1 MINLL
6 SSNILHLIVLLF
18 VLISCQNKNEKI
30 NEIKLTVN
38 YIGEIEGG
46 EVRLQKVSSAYSIE
60 LYKSENFN
68 NNKIVFDIS
77 LLESTLFRLDI
88 LGKESIDLILNNT
101 DVNVNIDNS
110 SSEFKYTI
118 EGSFDTDV
126 LKNIGKIISNYKY
139 GIRQINQKFI
149 KSSQEK
155 NYKVLNE
162 LRYDANIL
170 KIDFEKYL
178 KKYLRTVNNSLAVI
192 ITSDYLDIDNNISF
206 WDSTLIKYRDNFSY
220 NSYFKSF
227 EKKVNK
233 IKSVSFGS
241 VAPEIIL
248 SDTAAKDIAL
258 SSLRGKYVL
267 LDFWAGWCGPCRM
280 ENPNILKNYLKYK
293 DKGFEVYQVSLD
305 RSRSD
310 WVNAIKKD
318 NLIWYN
324 VSDLKYFQSEAASIY
339 NIDRIPKGFLLDPNG
354 VIIAKDT
361 ELRGNR
367 LGEKLN
373 EIFN

>member
-6 SSNILHLIVLLF
+6 SRNILHLIVLLF

-46 EVRLQKVSSAYSIE
+46 EIRLQKVSSAYSIE

-88 LGKESIDLILNNT
+88 LGIESIDLILNNT

-118 EGSFDTDV
+118 EGSYDTDV
-126 LKNIGKIISNYKY
+126 LKNVGKIISNYKY
-139 GIRQINQKFI
+139 DIRRINEKFI
-149 KSSQEK
+149 KASQEK
-155 NYKVLNE
+155 NYKVVNE

-170 KIDFEKYL
+170 KIDFEKHL
-178 KKYLRTVNNSLAVI
+178 KNYLRTVNNSLAVI

-248 SDTAAKDIAL
+248 SDTAGKDIAL

-293 DKGFEVYQVSLD
+293 NKGFEVYQVSLD

>member
-6 SSNILHLIVLLF
+6 SRNIFHLIVLLF

-38 YIGEIEGG
+38 YIGEIEVG

-77 LLESTLFRLDI
+77 ILESTLFRLDI

-118 EGSFDTDV
+118 EGSYDTDV
-126 LKNIGKIISNYKY
+126 LNNIGKIISTYKY
-139 GIRQINQKFI
+139 DIRQINQKFI
-149 KSSQEK
+149 KANQDK
-155 NYKVLNE
+155 NYKLVNE

-178 KKYLRTVNNSLAVI
+178 KNYLRTVDNSLAVI

-233 IKSVSFGS
+233 IKSVSIGS
-241 VAPEIIL
+241 VAPEVIL
-248 SDTAAKDIAL
+248 SDTTGKDIAL

-324 VSDLKYFQSEAASIY
+324 VSDLKYFQSEAATIY
-339 NIDRIPKGFLLDPNG
+339 NIDRIPKAFLLDPNG

>member
-6 SSNILHLIVLLF
+6 FRNIFHLIVLLF

-38 YIGEIEGG
+38 YIGEIEVG

-77 LLESTLFRLDI
+77 ILESTLFRLDI

-101 DVNVNIDNS
+101 DVNVNVDNS

-118 EGSFDTDV
+118 EGSYDTDV
-126 LKNIGKIISNYKY
+126 LNNIGKIISNYKY
-139 GIRQINQKFI
+139 DIRQINQKFI
-149 KSSQEK
+149 KASQDK
-155 NYKVLNE
+155 NYKLVNE

-178 KKYLRTVNNSLAVI
+178 KNYLRTVDNSLAVI

-206 WDSTLIKYRDNFSY
+206 WDSTLTKYRDNFSY

-248 SDTAAKDIAL
+248 SDTAGKDIAL

-318 NLIWYN
+318 SLIWYN

>member
-6 SSNILHLIVLLF
+6 SRNILYLVVLLF
-18 VLISCQNKNEKI
+18 ILISCENKNEKI

-38 YIGEIEGG
+38 YIGDIEGG
-46 EVRLQKVSSAYSIE
+46 EVRLQKVSSDYSIE

-68 NNKIVFDIS
+68 NNKIVFDI
-77 LLESTLFRLDI
+77 LILESTLFRLDI
-88 LGKESIDLILNNT
+88 LGKESIDLILSNT
-101 DVNVNIDNS
+101 NVNLNIDNF
-110 SSEFKYTI
+110 SSEFKYTV
-118 EGSFDTDV
+118 EGSYDTDV
-126 LKNIGKIISNYKY
+126 LNNVRKIISTYKY
-139 GIRQINQKFI
+139 DIRQINQKFI
-149 KSSQEK
+149 KASQEK
-155 NYKVLNE
+155 NSKLVNE

-170 KIDFEKYL
+170 KIDFEKFL
-178 KKYLRTVNNSLAVI
+178 KNYLRTVDNSLAVI

-206 WDSTLIKYRDNFSY
+206 WDSTLTKYRDNFSY

-233 IKSVSFGS
+233 IKSVSIGS

-248 SDTAAKDIAL
+248 SDTTGKDVAL

-280 ENPNILKNYLKYK
+280 ENPNILKNYVKYK
-293 DKGFEVYQVSLD
+293 DKGFEIYQVSLD

-324 VSDLKYFQSEAASIY
+324 VSDLKYFQSEAATIY

-361 ELRGNR
+361 ELRGKR

>member
-6 SSNILHLIVLLF
+6 SRNIFHLIVLLF
-18 VLISCQNKNEKI
+18 VLISCQNKNKKI
-30 NEIKLTVN
+30 NETKLTIN

-77 LLESTLFRLDI
+77 ILESTLFRLDI

-118 EGSFDTDV
+118 EGSYDTDV

-139 GIRQINQKFI
+139 DIRQINQNFI
-149 KSSQEK
+149 KASQDK
-155 NYKVLNE
+155 NSKLVNE

-178 KKYLRTVNNSLAVI
+178 KNYLRTVDNSLAVI

-206 WDSTLIKYRDNFSY
+206 WDSTLTKYRDNFSY

-233 IKSVSFGS
+233 IKFVSIGS
-241 VAPEIIL
+241 VAPEVIL
-248 SDTAAKDIAL
+248 SDTTGKDIAL
-258 SSLRGKYVL
+258 SSLRGKYIL

-293 DKGFEVYQVSLD
+293 DKGFEIYQVSLD

-324 VSDLKYFQSEAASIY
+324 VSDLKYFQSEAATIY

>member
-6 SSNILHLIVLLF
+6 SRNILHLIVLLF
-18 VLISCQNKNEKI
+18 ILISCQNKNEKI

-38 YIGEIEGG
+38 YIGDIEGD
-46 EVRLQKVSSAYSIE
+46 EVRLQKVSSDYSIE
-60 LYKSENFN
+60 LYKSESFN
-68 NNKIVFDIS
+68 NNKIVFDI
-77 LLESTLFRLDI
+77 LILESTLFRLDI

-118 EGSFDTDV
+118 EGSYDTDV
-126 LKNIGKIISNYKY
+126 LNNVRKIISTYKY
-139 GIRQINQKFI
+139 DIRQINQKFI
-149 KSSQEK
+149 KASQEK
-155 NYKVLNE
+155 NSKLVNE

-170 KIDFEKYL
+170 KIDFEKFL
-178 KKYLRTVNNSLAVI
+178 KTYLRTVDNSLAVI

-206 WDSTLIKYRDNFSY
+206 WDSTLTKYKDNFSY

-233 IKSVSFGS
+233 IKSISFGS
-241 VAPEIIL
+241 VAPELIL
-248 SDTAAKDIAL
+248 SDTTGKDIAL

-293 DKGFEVYQVSLD
+293 DKGFEIYQVSLD

-324 VSDLKYFQSEAASIY
+324 VSDLKYFQSEAATIY
-339 NIDRIPKGFLLDPNG
+339 NIDRIPKAFLLDPNG

>member
-6 SSNILHLIVLLF
+6 SRNILYLVVLLF
-18 VLISCQNKNEKI
+18 VLISCQNKNNKI
-30 NEIKLTVN
+30 NETKLTIN

-77 LLESTLFRLDI
+77 ILESTLFRLDI

-118 EGSFDTDV
+118 EGSYDTDV
-126 LKNIGKIISNYKY
+126 LNNIGKIISNYKY
-139 GIRQINQKFI
+139 DIRQINQNFI
-149 KSSQEK
+149 KASQEK
-155 NYKVLNE
+155 NSKLVNE

-178 KKYLRTVNNSLAVI
+178 KNYLRTVDNSLAVI

-206 WDSTLIKYRDNFSY
+206 WDSTLTKYRDNFSY

-233 IKSVSFGS
+233 IKSVSIGS

-248 SDTAAKDIAL
+248 SDTTGKDVAL

-280 ENPNILKNYLKYK
+280 ENPNILKNYVKYK
-293 DKGFEVYQVSLD
+293 DKGFEIYQVSLD

-324 VSDLKYFQSEAASIY
+324 VSDLKYFQSEAAAIY

-354 VIIAKDT
+354 VIIAKDI

>member
-6 SSNILHLIVLLF
+6 SRNILHLIVLLF
-18 VLISCQNKNEKI
+18 ILISCQNKNEKI

-38 YIGEIEGG
+38 YIGDIEGD
-46 EVRLQKVSSAYSIE
+46 EVRLQKVSSDYSIE
-60 LYKSENFN
+60 LYKSESFN

-77 LLESTLFRLDI
+77 ILESTLFRLDI

-118 EGSFDTDV
+118 EGSYDTDV
-126 LKNIGKIISNYKY
+126 LNNVRKIISTYKY
-139 GIRQINQKFI
+139 DIRQINQKFI
-149 KSSQEK
+149 KASQEK
-155 NYKVLNE
+155 NSKLVNE

-170 KIDFEKYL
+170 KIDFEKFL
-178 KKYLRTVNNSLAVI
+178 KNYLRTVDNSLAVI

-206 WDSTLIKYRDNFSY
+206 WDSTLIKYRNNFSY

-233 IKSVSFGS
+233 IKSVSIGS

-248 SDTAAKDIAL
+248 SDTTGKDVAL

-280 ENPNILKNYLKYK
+280 ENPNILKNYVKYK
-293 DKGFEVYQVSLD
+293 NKGFEVYQVSLD

-324 VSDLKYFQSEAASIY
+324 VSDLKFFQSEAASLY

-367 LGEKLN
+367 LGEKLD

>member
-139 GIRQINQKFI
+139 DIRQINQAFI
-149 KSSQEK
+149 KASQEK
-155 NYKVLNE
+155 NFKLVNE

-178 KKYLRTVNNSLAVI
+178 KKYLRTVDNSLAVI

-248 SDTAAKDIAL
+248 SDTAGKDIAL

-318 NLIWYN
+318 SLIWYN

>member
-6 SSNILHLIVLLF
+6 SRNILHLIVLLF
-18 VLISCQNKNEKI
+18 ILISCQNKNEKI

-38 YIGEIEGG
+38 YIGDIEGD
-46 EVRLQKVSSAYSIE
+46 EVRLQKVSSDYSIE
-60 LYKSENFN
+60 LYKSESFN

-77 LLESTLFRLDI
+77 ILESTLFRLDI

-101 DVNVNIDNS
+101 DVNVNVDNS

-118 EGSFDTDV
+118 EGSYDTDV
-126 LKNIGKIISNYKY
+126 LNNVRKIISTYKY
-139 GIRQINQKFI
+139 DIRQINQKFI
-149 KSSQEK
+149 KASQEK
-155 NYKVLNE
+155 NSKLVNE

-170 KIDFEKYL
+170 KIDFEKFL
-178 KKYLRTVNNSLAVI
+178 KNYLRTVDNSLAVI

-233 IKSVSFGS
+233 IKSVSIGS

-248 SDTAAKDIAL
+248 SDTTGKDVAL

-280 ENPNILKNYLKYK
+280 ENPNILKNYVKYK
-293 DKGFEVYQVSLD
+293 NKGFEVYQVSLD

-324 VSDLKYFQSEAASIY
+324 VSDLKFFQSEAASLY

-367 LGEKLN
+367 LGEKLD

>member
-6 SSNILHLIVLLF
+6 SRNILHLIVLLF

-46 EVRLQKVSSAYSIE
+46 EIRLQKVSSAYSIE

-118 EGSFDTDV
+118 EGSYDTDV
-126 LKNIGKIISNYKY
+126 LKNVGKIISNYKY
-139 GIRQINQKFI
+139 DIRQINEKFI
-149 KSSQEK
+149 KASQEK
-155 NYKVLNE
+155 NYKVVNE

-170 KIDFEKYL
+170 KIDFEKHL
-178 KKYLRTVNNSLAVI
+178 KNYLRTVNNSLAVI

-248 SDTAAKDIAL
+248 SDTAGKDIAL

-280 ENPNILKNYLKYK
+280 ENPNILTNYLKYK
-293 DKGFEVYQVSLD
+293 NKGFEVYQVSLD

-367 LGEKLN
+367 LGEKLD

>member
-6 SSNILHLIVLLF
+6 SRNILHLIVLLF

-46 EVRLQKVSSAYSIE
+46 EIRLQKVSSAYSIE

-118 EGSFDTDV
+118 EGSYDTDV
-126 LKNIGKIISNYKY
+126 LKNVGKIISNYKY
-139 GIRQINQKFI
+139 DIRQINEKFI
-149 KSSQEK
+149 KASQEK
-155 NYKVLNE
+155 NYKVVNE

-170 KIDFEKYL
+170 KIDFEKHL
-178 KKYLRTVNNSLAVI
+178 KNYLRTVNNSLAVI

-206 WDSTLIKYRDNFSY
+206 WDSTLTKYRDNFSY

-248 SDTAAKDIAL
+248 SDTAGKDIAL

-324 VSDLKYFQSEAASIY
+324 VSDLKYFQSEAAAIY

-354 VIIAKDT
+354 VIIAKDI

>member
-6 SSNILHLIVLLF
+6 SRNILHLIVLLF
-18 VLISCQNKNEKI
+18 ILISCENKNEKI

-38 YIGEIEGG
+38 YIGDIEGG
-46 EVRLQKVSSAYSIE
+46 EVRLQKVSSDYSIE

-68 NNKIVFDIS
+68 NNKIVFDI
-77 LLESTLFRLDI
+77 LILESTLFRLDI
-88 LGKESIDLILNNT
+88 LGKESIDLILSNT
-101 DVNVNIDNS
+101 NVNLNIDNS
-110 SSEFKYTI
+110 SSEFKYTV
-118 EGSFDTDV
+118 EGSYDTDV
-126 LKNIGKIISNYKY
+126 LNNVRKIISTYKY
-139 GIRQINQKFI
+139 DIRQINQKFI
-149 KSSQEK
+149 KASQEK
-155 NYKVLNE
+155 NSKLVNE

-170 KIDFEKYL
+170 KIDFEKFL
-178 KKYLRTVNNSLAVI
+178 KNYLRTVDNSLAVI

-233 IKSVSFGS
+233 IKSVSIGS

-248 SDTAAKDIAL
+248 SDTTGKDVAL

-280 ENPNILKNYLKYK
+280 ENPNILKNYVKYK
-293 DKGFEVYQVSLD
+293 DKGFEIYQVSLD

-361 ELRGNR
+361 ELRGKR

>member
-6 SSNILHLIVLLF
+6 FRNIFHLIVLLF

-38 YIGEIEGG
+38 YIGEIEVG

-77 LLESTLFRLDI
+77 ILESTLFRLDI

-101 DVNVNIDNS
+101 DVNVNVDNS

-118 EGSFDTDV
+118 EGSYDTDV
-126 LKNIGKIISNYKY
+126 LNNIGKIISNYKY
-139 GIRQINQKFI
+139 DIRQINQKFI
-149 KSSQEK
+149 KASQDK
-155 NYKVLNE
+155 NYKLVNE
-162 LRYDANIL
+162 LRYDADIL

-178 KKYLRTVNNSLAVI
+178 KNYLRTIDNSLAVI

-206 WDSTLIKYRDNFSY
+206 WDSTLTKYRDNFSY

-233 IKSVSFGS
+233 IKSVSIGS
-241 VAPEIIL
+241 VAPEVIL
-248 SDTAAKDIAL
+248 SDTTGKDIAL
-258 SSLRGKYVL
+258 SSLRGKYIL

-324 VSDLKYFQSEAASIY
+324 VSDLKYFQSEAATIY

-354 VIIAKDT
+354 VIIAKDI

>member
-6 SSNILHLIVLLF
+6 SRNILHLMVLLF

-46 EVRLQKVSSAYSIE
+46 EIRLQKVSSAYSIE

-118 EGSFDTDV
+118 EGSYDTDV
-126 LKNIGKIISNYKY
+126 LNNVRKIISTYKY
-139 GIRQINQKFI
+139 DIRQINQKFI
-149 KSSQEK
+149 KASQEK
-155 NYKVLNE
+155 NSKLVNE

-170 KIDFEKYL
+170 KIDFEKFL
-178 KKYLRTVNNSLAVI
+178 KNYLRTVDNSLAVI

-206 WDSTLIKYRDNFSY
+206 WDSTLTKYRDNFSY

-233 IKSVSFGS
+233 IKSVSIGS

-248 SDTAAKDIAL
+248 SDTTGKDVAL

-280 ENPNILKNYLKYK
+280 ENPNILKNYVKYK
-293 DKGFEVYQVSLD
+293 NKGFEVYQVSLD

-324 VSDLKYFQSEAASIY
+324 VSDLKFFQSEAASLY

-367 LGEKLN
+367 LGEKLD

>member
-6 SSNILHLIVLLF
+6 SRNIFHLIVLLF

-38 YIGEIEGG
+38 YIGEIEVG

-77 LLESTLFRLDI
+77 ILESTLFRLDI

-101 DVNVNIDNS
+101 DVNVNVDNS

-118 EGSFDTDV
+118 EGSYDTDV
-126 LKNIGKIISNYKY
+126 LNNIGKIISNYKY
-139 GIRQINQKFI
+139 DIRQINQKFI
-149 KSSQEK
+149 KASQDK
-155 NYKVLNE
+155 NYKLVNE

-170 KIDFEKYL
+170 KIDFEKFL
-178 KKYLRTVNNSLAVI
+178 KNYLRTVDNSLAVI

-206 WDSTLIKYRDNFSY
+206 WDSTLTKYRDNFSY

-233 IKSVSFGS
+233 IKSVSIGS
-241 VAPEIIL
+241 VAPEVIL
-248 SDTAAKDIAL
+248 SDTTGKDIAL

-324 VSDLKYFQSEAASIY
+324 VSDLKYFQSEAATIY

-354 VIIAKDT
+354 VIIAKDI

>member
-6 SSNILHLIVLLF
+6 SSNVLYLMVLLF

-118 EGSFDTDV
+118 EGSYDTDV

-139 GIRQINQKFI
+139 DIRQINQKFI
-149 KSSQEK
+149 KASQEK
-155 NYKVLNE
+155 NYKVVNE

-170 KIDFEKYL
+170 KIDFEKHL
-178 KKYLRTVNNSLAVI
+178 KNYLRTVNNSLAVI

-248 SDTAAKDIAL
+248 SDTAGKDIAL

-293 DKGFEVYQVSLD
+293 NKGFEVYQVSLD

>member
-118 EGSFDTDV
+118 EGSYDTDV
-126 LKNIGKIISNYKY
+126 LKNVGKIISNYKY
-139 GIRQINQKFI
+139 DIRQINEKFI
-149 KSSQEK
+149 KASQEK
-155 NYKVLNE
+155 NYKVVNE

-170 KIDFEKYL
+170 KIDFEKHL
-178 KKYLRTVNNSLAVI
+178 KNYLRTVNNSLAVI

-248 SDTAAKDIAL
+248 SDTVGKDIAL

>member
-6 SSNILHLIVLLF
+6 SRNIFHLIVLLF

-38 YIGEIEGG
+38 YIGEIEVG

-77 LLESTLFRLDI
+77 ILESTLFRLDI

-101 DVNVNIDNS
+101 DVNVNVDNS

-118 EGSFDTDV
+118 EGSYDTDV
-126 LKNIGKIISNYKY
+126 LNNIGKIISNYKY
-139 GIRQINQKFI
+139 DIRQINQKFI
-149 KSSQEK
+149 KANQDK
-155 NYKVLNE
+155 NYKLVNE

-178 KKYLRTVNNSLAVI
+178 KNYLRTVDNSLAVI

-206 WDSTLIKYRDNFSY
+206 WDSTLTKYRDNFSY

-233 IKSVSFGS
+233 IKSVSIGS
-241 VAPEIIL
+241 VAPEVIL
-248 SDTAAKDIAL
+248 SDTTGKDIAL

-324 VSDLKYFQSEAASIY
+324 VSDLKYFQSEAAAIY

-354 VIIAKDT
+354 VIIAKDI

>member
-6 SSNILHLIVLLF
+6 SRNIFHLIVLLF

-38 YIGEIEGG
+38 YIGEIEVG

-77 LLESTLFRLDI
+77 ILESTLFRLDI

-101 DVNVNIDNS
+101 DVNVNVDNS

-118 EGSFDTDV
+118 EGSYDTDV
-126 LKNIGKIISNYKY
+126 LNNIGKIISNYKY
-139 GIRQINQKFI
+139 DIRQINQKFI
-149 KSSQEK
+149 KASQDK
-155 NYKVLNE
+155 NYKLVNE
-162 LRYDANIL
+162 LRSDANIL

-178 KKYLRTVNNSLAVI
+178 KNYLRTVDNSLAVI

-206 WDSTLIKYRDNFSY
+206 WDSTLTKYRDNFSY

-233 IKSVSFGS
+233 IKSVSIGS
-241 VAPEIIL
+241 VAPEVIL
-248 SDTAAKDIAL
+248 SDTTGKDIAL

-324 VSDLKYFQSEAASIY
+324 VSDLKYFQSEAATIY

-354 VIIAKDT
+354 VIIAKDI

-367 LGEKLN
+367 LGKKLN

>member
-6 SSNILHLIVLLF
+6 SRNILYLVVLLF
-18 VLISCQNKNEKI
+18 VLISCQNKNNKI
-30 NEIKLTVN
+30 NETKLTIN

-77 LLESTLFRLDI
+77 ILESTLFRLDI

-118 EGSFDTDV
+118 EGSYDTDV
-126 LKNIGKIISNYKY
+126 LNNVRKIISTYKY
-139 GIRQINQKFI
+139 DIRQINQKFI
-149 KSSQEK
+149 KASQEK
-155 NYKVLNE
+155 NSKLVNE

-170 KIDFEKYL
+170 KIDFEKFL
-178 KKYLRTVNNSLAVI
+178 KTYLRTVDNSLAVI

-206 WDSTLIKYRDNFSY
+206 WDSTLTKYKDNFSY

-233 IKSVSFGS
+233 IKSISFGS
-241 VAPEIIL
+241 VAPELIL
-248 SDTAAKDIAL
+248 SDTTGKDIAL

-293 DKGFEVYQVSLD
+293 DKGFEIYQVSLD

-324 VSDLKYFQSEAASIY
+324 VSDLKYFQSEAATIY
-339 NIDRIPKGFLLDPNG
+339 NIDRIPKAFLLDPNG

>member
-6 SSNILHLIVLLF
+6 SRNILHLIVLLF
-18 VLISCQNKNEKI
+18 ILISCQNKNEKI

-38 YIGEIEGG
+38 YIGDIEGD
-46 EVRLQKVSSAYSIE
+46 EVRLQKVSSDYSIE
-60 LYKSENFN
+60 LYKSESFN

-77 LLESTLFRLDI
+77 ILESTLFRLDI

-118 EGSFDTDV
+118 EGSYDTDV
-126 LKNIGKIISNYKY
+126 LNNVRKIISTYKY
-139 GIRQINQKFI
+139 DIRQINQKFI
-149 KSSQEK
+149 KASQEK
-155 NYKVLNE
+155 NSKLVNE

-170 KIDFEKYL
+170 KIDFEKFL
-178 KKYLRTVNNSLAVI
+178 KTYLRTVDNSLAVI

-227 EKKVNK
+227 EKKINK
-233 IKSVSFGS
+233 IKSVSIGS

-248 SDTAAKDIAL
+248 SDTTGKDVAL

-280 ENPNILKNYLKYK
+280 ENPNILKNYVKYK
-293 DKGFEVYQVSLD
+293 NKGFEVYQVSLD

-324 VSDLKYFQSEAASIY
+324 VSDLKFFQSEAASLY

-367 LGEKLN
+367 LGEKLD

>member
-118 EGSFDTDV
+118 EGSYDTDV
-126 LKNIGKIISNYKY
+126 LNNIGKIISNYKY
-139 GIRQINQKFI
+139 DIRQINQKFI
-149 KSSQEK
+149 KASQDK
-155 NYKVLNE
+155 NYKLVNE

>member
-6 SSNILHLIVLLF
+6 SRNIFHLIVLLF

-38 YIGEIEGG
+38 YIGEIEVG

-77 LLESTLFRLDI
+77 ILESTLFRLDI

-118 EGSFDTDV
+118 EGSYDTDV
-126 LKNIGKIISNYKY
+126 LNNIGKIISTYKY
-139 GIRQINQKFI
+139 DIRQINQKFI
-149 KSSQEK
+149 KANQDK
-155 NYKVLNE
+155 NYKLVNE

-170 KIDFEKYL
+170 KIDFEKHL
-178 KKYLRTVNNSLAVI
+178 KNYLRTVNNSLAVI

-206 WDSTLIKYRDNFSY
+206 WDSTLTKYRDNFSY

-233 IKSVSFGS
+233 IKSISFGS
-241 VAPEIIL
+241 VAPELIL
-248 SDTAAKDIAL
+248 SDTTGKDIAL

-267 LDFWAGWCGPCRM
+267 LDFWAGWCGTCRM

-367 LGEKLN
+367 LGEKLD

>member
-18 VLISCQNKNEKI
+18 VLISCQNQNEKI

-118 EGSFDTDV
+118 EGSYDTDV

-139 GIRQINQKFI
+139 DIRQINQKFI
-149 KSSQEK
+149 KASQEK
-155 NYKVLNE
+155 NYKVVNE
-162 LRYDANIL
+162 LKYDANIL

-178 KKYLRTVNNSLAVI
+178 KNYLRTVNNSLAVI

-248 SDTAAKDIAL
+248 SDTAGKDIAL
-258 SSLRGKYVL
+258 SSLRGRYVL

-324 VSDLKYFQSEAASIY
+324 VSDLKYFKSEAASIY

-354 VIIAKDT
+354 VIIAQDT

>member
-118 EGSFDTDV
+118 EGSYDTDV

-248 SDTAAKDIAL
+248 SDTAGKDIAL

>member
-6 SSNILHLIVLLF
+6 SRNILHLIVLLF
-18 VLISCQNKNEKI
+18 VLMSCQNKNEKI

-46 EVRLQKVSSAYSIE
+46 EIRLQKVSSAYSIE

-118 EGSFDTDV
+118 EGSYDTDV
-126 LKNIGKIISNYKY
+126 LKNVGKIISNYKY
-139 GIRQINQKFI
+139 DIRQINEKFI
-149 KSSQEK
+149 KASQEK
-155 NYKVLNE
+155 NYKVVNE

-170 KIDFEKYL
+170 KIDFEKHL
-178 KKYLRTVNNSLAVI
+178 KNYLRTVNNSLAVI

-248 SDTAAKDIAL
+248 SDTAGKDIAL

-293 DKGFEVYQVSLD
+293 NKGFEVYQVSLD

>member
-6 SSNILHLIVLLF
+6 SRNILHLIVLLF

-46 EVRLQKVSSAYSIE
+46 EIRLQKVSSAYSIE

-118 EGSFDTDV
+118 EGSYDTDV
-126 LKNIGKIISNYKY
+126 LKNVGKIISNYKY
-139 GIRQINQKFI
+139 DIRQINEKFI
-149 KSSQEK
+149 KASQEK
-155 NYKVLNE
+155 NYKVVNE

-170 KIDFEKYL
+170 KIDFEKHL
-178 KKYLRTVNNSLAVI
+178 KNYLRTVNNSLAVI

-241 VAPEIIL
+241 LAPEIIL
-248 SDTAAKDIAL
+248 SDTAGKDIAL

-293 DKGFEVYQVSLD
+293 NKGFEVYQVSLD

>member
-6 SSNILHLIVLLF
+6 SRNILHLIVLLF
-18 VLISCQNKNEKI
+18 ILISCQNKNEKI

-38 YIGEIEGG
+38 YIGDIEGD
-46 EVRLQKVSSAYSIE
+46 EVRLQKVSSDYSIE
-60 LYKSENFN
+60 LYKSESFN

-77 LLESTLFRLDI
+77 ILESTLFRLDI

-101 DVNVNIDNS
+101 DINLNIDNS

-118 EGSFDTDV
+118 EGSYDTDV
-126 LKNIGKIISNYKY
+126 LNNVRKIISTYKY
-139 GIRQINQKFI
+139 DIRQINQKFI
-149 KSSQEK
+149 KASQEK
-155 NYKVLNE
+155 NSKLVNE

-170 KIDFEKYL
+170 KIDFEKFL
-178 KKYLRTVNNSLAVI
+178 KNYLRTVDNSLAVI

-206 WDSTLIKYRDNFSY
+206 WDSTLTKYRDNFSY

-248 SDTAAKDIAL
+248 SDTAGKDIAL

-324 VSDLKYFQSEAASIY
+324 VSDLKYFQSEAATIY

-354 VIIAKDT
+354 VIIAKDI

-367 LGEKLN
+367 LGKKLN

>member
-6 SSNILHLIVLLF
+6 SRNIFHLIVLLF

-38 YIGEIEGG
+38 YIGEIEVG

-68 NNKIVFDIS
+68 NNKIVFDVS
-77 LLESTLFRLDI
+77 LLESTFFRLDI
-88 LGKESIDLILNNT
+88 SDKESIDLILNNT

-118 EGSFDTDV
+118 EGSYDTDV
-126 LKNIGKIISNYKY
+126 LNNIGKIISNYKY
-139 GIRQINQKFI
+139 DIRQINQKFI
-149 KSSQEK
+149 KASQDK
-155 NYKVLNE
+155 NYKLVNE

-178 KKYLRTVNNSLAVI
+178 KNYLRTVDNSLAVI

-206 WDSTLIKYRDNFSY
+206 WDSTLTKYRDNFSY

-233 IKSVSFGS
+233 IKSVSIGS
-241 VAPEIIL
+241 VAPEVIL
-248 SDTAAKDIAL
+248 SDTTGKDIAL

-324 VSDLKYFQSEAASIY
+324 VSDLKYFQSEAATIY

-354 VIIAKDT
+354 VIIAKDI

>member
-6 SSNILHLIVLLF
+6 SRNILHLIVLLF
-18 VLISCQNKNEKI
+18 ILISCQNKNEKI

-38 YIGEIEGG
+38 YIGDIEGD
-46 EVRLQKVSSAYSIE
+46 EVRLQKVSSDYSIE
-60 LYKSENFN
+60 LYKSESFN
-68 NNKIVFDIS
+68 NNKIVFDI
-77 LLESTLFRLDI
+77 LILESTLFRLDI

-101 DVNVNIDNS
+101 DINLNIDNS

-118 EGSFDTDV
+118 EGSYDTDV
-126 LKNIGKIISNYKY
+126 LNNVRKIISTYKY
-139 GIRQINQKFI
+139 DIRQINQKFI
-149 KSSQEK
+149 KASQEK
-155 NYKVLNE
+155 NSKLVNE

-170 KIDFEKYL
+170 KIDFEKFL
-178 KKYLRTVNNSLAVI
+178 KTYLRTVDNSLAVI

-227 EKKVNK
+227 EKKINK
-233 IKSVSFGS
+233 IKSVSIGS

-248 SDTAAKDIAL
+248 SDTTGKDVAL

-280 ENPNILKNYLKYK
+280 ENPNILKNYVKYK
-293 DKGFEVYQVSLD
+293 NKGFEVYQVSLD

-324 VSDLKYFQSEAASIY
+324 VSDLKYFQSEAATIY
-339 NIDRIPKGFLLDPNG
+339 NIDRIPKAFLLDPNG

>member
-6 SSNILHLIVLLF
+6 SRNIFHLIVLLF

-38 YIGEIEGG
+38 YIGEIEVG

-68 NNKIVFDIS
+68 NNKIVFDI
-77 LLESTLFRLDI
+77 LILESTLFRLDI

-101 DVNVNIDNS
+101 DVNVSVDNS

-118 EGSFDTDV
+118 EGSYDTDV
-126 LKNIGKIISNYKY
+126 LNNIGKIISNYKY
-139 GIRQINQKFI
+139 DIRQINQNFI
-149 KSSQEK
+149 KASQEK
-155 NYKVLNE
+155 NSKLVNE

-178 KKYLRTVNNSLAVI
+178 KNYLRTVDNSLAVI

-206 WDSTLIKYRDNFSY
+206 WDSTLTKYRDNFSY

-233 IKSVSFGS
+233 IKSISFGS
-241 VAPEIIL
+241 VAPELIL
-248 SDTAAKDIAL
+248 SDTTGKDIAL

-280 ENPNILKNYLKYK
+280 ENPNILKNYVKYK
-293 DKGFEVYQVSLD
+293 DKGFEIYQVSLD

-324 VSDLKYFQSEAASIY
+324 VSDLKYFQSEAATIY

>member
-6 SSNILHLIVLLF
+6 SRNILHLIVLLF
-18 VLISCQNKNEKI
+18 ILISCQNKNEKI

-38 YIGEIEGG
+38 YIGDIEGD
-46 EVRLQKVSSAYSIE
+46 EVRLQKVSSDYSIE

-77 LLESTLFRLDI
+77 ILESTLFRLDI

-118 EGSFDTDV
+118 EGSYDTDV
-126 LKNIGKIISNYKY
+126 LNNVRKIISTYKY
-139 GIRQINQKFI
+139 DIRQINQKFI
-149 KSSQEK
+149 KASQEK
-155 NYKVLNE
+155 NSKLVNE

-170 KIDFEKYL
+170 KIDFEKFL
-178 KKYLRTVNNSLAVI
+178 KNYLRTVDNSLAVI

-233 IKSVSFGS
+233 IKSVSIGS

-248 SDTAAKDIAL
+248 SDTTGKDVAL

-280 ENPNILKNYLKYK
+280 ENPNILKNYVKYK
-293 DKGFEVYQVSLD
+293 NKGFEVYQVSLD

-324 VSDLKYFQSEAASIY
+324 VSDLKFFQSEAASLY

-367 LGEKLN
+367 LGEKLD

>member
-30 NEIKLTVN
+30 SEIKLTVN

-46 EVRLQKVSSAYSIE
+46 EIRLQKVSSAYSIE

-118 EGSFDTDV
+118 EGSYDTDV
-126 LKNIGKIISNYKY
+126 LKNVGKIISNYKY
-139 GIRQINQKFI
+139 DIRQINEKFI
-149 KSSQEK
+149 KASQEK
-155 NYKVLNE
+155 NYKVVNE

>member
-6 SSNILHLIVLLF
+6 SRNIFHLIVLLF

-38 YIGEIEGG
+38 YIGEIEVG

-77 LLESTLFRLDI
+77 ILESTLFRLDI

-101 DVNVNIDNS
+101 DVNVNVDNS

-118 EGSFDTDV
+118 EGSYDTDV
-126 LKNIGKIISNYKY
+126 LNNIGKIISNYKY
-139 GIRQINQKFI
+139 DIRQINQKFI
-149 KSSQEK
+149 KASQDK
-155 NYKVLNE
+155 NYKLVNE
-162 LRYDANIL
+162 LRSDANIL

-178 KKYLRTVNNSLAVI
+178 KNYLRTVDNSLAVI

-206 WDSTLIKYRDNFSY
+206 WDSTLTKYRDNFSY

-233 IKSVSFGS
+233 IKSVSIGS
-241 VAPEIIL
+241 VAPEVIL
-248 SDTAAKDIAL
+248 SDTTGKDIAL
-258 SSLRGKYVL
+258 SSLRGKYIL

-324 VSDLKYFQSEAASIY
+324 VSDLKYFQSEAATIY

-354 VIIAKDT
+354 VIIAKDI

-367 LGEKLN
+367 LGKKLN

>member
-118 EGSFDTDV
+118 EGSFDTHV

>member
-6 SSNILHLIVLLF
+6 SRNILYLVVLLF
-18 VLISCQNKNEKI
+18 VLMSCQNKNNKI
-30 NEIKLTVN
+30 NETKLTIN

-77 LLESTLFRLDI
+77 ILESTLFRLDI

-118 EGSFDTDV
+118 EGSYDTDV
-126 LKNIGKIISNYKY
+126 LNNIGKIISNYKY
-139 GIRQINQKFI
+139 DIRQINQNFI
-149 KSSQEK
+149 KASQEK
-155 NYKVLNE
+155 NSKLVNE

-178 KKYLRTVNNSLAVI
+178 KNYLRTVDNSLAVI

-206 WDSTLIKYRDNFSY
+206 WDSTLTKYKDNFSY

-233 IKSVSFGS
+233 IKSISFGS
-241 VAPEIIL
+241 VAPELIL
-248 SDTAAKDIAL
+248 SDTTGKDIAL

-293 DKGFEVYQVSLD
+293 DKGFEIYQVSLD

-324 VSDLKYFQSEAASIY
+324 VSDLKYFQSEAATIY
-339 NIDRIPKGFLLDPNG
+339 NIDRIPKAFLLDPNG

>member
-6 SSNILHLIVLLF
+6 SRNILHLIVLLF
-18 VLISCQNKNEKI
+18 ILISCQNKNEKI

-38 YIGEIEGG
+38 YIGDIEGD
-46 EVRLQKVSSAYSIE
+46 EVRLQKVSSDYSIE
-60 LYKSENFN
+60 LYKSESFN
-68 NNKIVFDIS
+68 NNKIVFDI
-77 LLESTLFRLDI
+77 LILESTLFRLDI

-118 EGSFDTDV
+118 EGSYDTDV
-126 LKNIGKIISNYKY
+126 LNNVRKIISTYKY
-139 GIRQINQKFI
+139 DIRQINQKFI
-149 KSSQEK
+149 KASQEK
-155 NYKVLNE
+155 NSKLVNE

-178 KKYLRTVNNSLAVI
+178 KNYLRTVDNSLAVI

-227 EKKVNK
+227 EKKINK
-233 IKSVSFGS
+233 IKSVSIGS

-248 SDTAAKDIAL
+248 SDTTGKDVAL

-280 ENPNILKNYLKYK
+280 ENPNILKNYVKYK
-293 DKGFEVYQVSLD
+293 NKGFEVYQVSLD

-324 VSDLKYFQSEAASIY
+324 VSDLKFFQSEAASLY

-367 LGEKLN
+367 LGEKLD